1 MKKSLIVSAVLLAMI
16 AGPAFAADMP
26 VKTPPPP
33 PAPAVSWPNVYIGAQ
48 VGNEWSKDNWDPTC
62 IDAGGA
68 PLGTCGSAL
77 SLVVFPGA
85 PDSAAT
91 FNMSGVRYGLY
102 GGFTFPVYDRYL
114 VGAEVDYA
122 WHSRTGTVNGVL
134 GCITAACSG
143 GANGPGPFT
152 GDSTSITNQNDYSLR
167 FRAGYLVT
175 PELQIYAAAG
185 PAAQK
190 VSATVV
196 CGATGAVVCGFGTL
210 VSTSSTTLFGYTV
223 GGGIEWKVWNNVLL
237 RGEYRYN
244 DYGTWKQSA
253 FVQSGIV
260 EEFADVHVKS
270 QMLTFGVAYL
280 FTPGAQ

>member
-1 MKKSLIVSAVLLAMI
+1 
-16 AGPAFAADMP
+16 
-26 VKTPPPP
+26 
-33 PAPAVSWPNVYIGAQ
+33 
-48 VGNEWSKDNWDPTC
+48 
-62 IDAGGA
+62 
-68 PLGTCGSAL
+68 
-77 SLVVFPGA
+77 
-85 PDSAAT
+85 
-91 FNMSGVRYGLY
+91 MSGVRYGLY
-102 GGFTFPVYDRYL
+102 GGLTFPVYDRYL

-152 GDSTSITNQNDYSLR
+152 GDSASITNQNDYSLR

-175 PELQIYAAAG
+175 PDIQIYAAAG

-196 CGATGAVVCGFGTL
+196 CGANGAIVCGFGTL

-253 FVQSGIV
+253 FIQSGIV
-260 EEFADVHVKS
+260 EEYADVHVKS

-280 FTPGAQ
+280 FTPWAH